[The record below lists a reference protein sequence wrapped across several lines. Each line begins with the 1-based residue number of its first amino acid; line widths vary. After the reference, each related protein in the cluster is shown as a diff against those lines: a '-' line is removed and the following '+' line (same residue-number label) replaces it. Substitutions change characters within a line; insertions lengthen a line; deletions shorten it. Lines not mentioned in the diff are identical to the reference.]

1 MLKINLNRRIRINRK
16 GVIMKNVLL
25 FSGILATALLTYHT
39 YGQKNQLPNIVL
51 IMADDMGYEC
61 LSCNGSLSYSTPN
74 IDRLASQGVRFT
86 HCFSQPLCTPSRVK
100 IMTGKYNYHNYKAFA
115 YLDPKETTFGNLL
128 KKAGYRTMVAGK
140 WQLNGSKKWDGWDKM
155 DRPVDS
161 GFDEY
166 CLWQLTHSGERYPN
180 PYIEQNGKVLKTTID
195 DYGPDI
201 VSNYILDFLQRNRNN
216 LFFVYYPMI
225 LVHNPFRPTPD
236 SPEWKDVSK
245 RMDDNKK
252 YFKDMMEYTDKIVGK
267 IDHKLKKL
275 GIRDNTILIFTGD
288 NGTHNNITTE
298 TIYGIVHGGKGKTT
312 DTGTHVPLIINWP
325 DEIKEEIVTD
335 NLVDFSDFLPT
346 MTEAAKAGI
355 PKDIDGKSFLSFLK
369 NEKYKP
375 RETVLVHYDAKLPVA
390 VPESWKAGRF
400 VRNKKYKLYHDNKF
414 YNLEIDKDEN
424 NPLKIEMLSPAEKR
438 IYKKLKK
445 IQNSAPVWVG
455 ID

>member
-1 MLKINLNRRIRINRK
+1 
-16 GVIMKNVLL
+16 MKNVLL

-100 IMTGKYNYHNYKAFA
+100 IMTGKYNYRNYKAFA
-115 YLDPKETTFGNLL
+115 YLDPGEITFGNLL
-128 KKAGYRTMVAGK
+128 KEAGYSTMVAGK
-140 WQLNGSKKWDGWDKM
+140 WQLNGSKKWSGWDKM
-155 DRPVDS
+155 DSPVDF

-166 CLWQLTHSGERYPN
+166 CLWQITFSGERYPN
-180 PYIEQNGKVLKTTID
+180 PYIEQNGKVLETSME

-201 VSNYILDFLQRNRNN
+201 VSNYILDFLERNRDN
-216 LFFVYYPMI
+216 LFLVYYPMI

-236 SPEWKDVSK
+236 SPEWNNVSK
-245 RMDDNKK
+245 RMDDSIK
-252 YFKDMMEYTDKIVGK
+252 YFKDMMEYTDIIVGK
-267 IDHKLKKL
+267 IDDKLKEL

-288 NGTHNNITTE
+288 NGTHNAISTE
-298 TIYGIVHGGKGKTT
+298 TIHGTIQGDKGKTT
-312 DTGTHVPLIINWP
+312 DAGTHVPLIISWP
-325 DEIKEEIVTD
+325 DEIKEGIVTD

-346 MTEAAKAGI
+346 MAEAAKVKI
-355 PKDIDGKSFLSFLK
+355 PEDIDGKSFLSLLK
-369 NEKYKP
+369 GEKYRP
-375 RETVLVHYDAKLPVA
+375 CETVLVHYDSKLPIVI
-390 VPESWKAGRF
+390 PESWKAGRF
-400 VRNKKYKLYHDNKF
+400 VRNDKYKLYQDGKF

-424 NPLKIEMLSPAEKR
+424 NLLKINMLSRVEKR
-438 IYKKLKK
+438 IYKKFKK
-445 IQNSAPVWVG
+445 IQDSAPPWEN